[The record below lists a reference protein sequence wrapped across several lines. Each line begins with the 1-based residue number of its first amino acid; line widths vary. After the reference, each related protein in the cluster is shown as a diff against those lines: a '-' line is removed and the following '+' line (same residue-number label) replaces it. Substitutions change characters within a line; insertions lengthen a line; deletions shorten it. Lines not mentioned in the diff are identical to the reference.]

1 MLAFV
6 VALRQIAALRRVK
19 ANQSIDDALALY
31 RVAVDHLD
39 DGFGRRIGTNN
50 DWFGWWILG
59 TALRLAIYLATLV
72 WPISMPSLI
81 FAADVE
87 GSFGELIW
95 TLLSCSSGQLR
106 RDPCSITSSAR
117 ASSPCDSSS
126 PSALA
131 VFPEM
136 AGPPCAAFTGRSGN
150 RSLPESVEKSCCPNA
165 KCVRVCTG
173 LNLSV

>member
-136 AGPPCAAFTGRSGN
+136 AGRLVQPSLEDQGIDLFRN
-150 RSLPESVEKSCCPNA
+150 RSKKAAARTQSAYGSALA
-165 KCVRVCTG
+165 
-173 LNLSV
+173 